1 MEIEILELLEGARK
15 ARGCTVIIDVFRAFS
30 LEPFL
35 LDQNAKELTAVET
48 VETAWKMRKEDPD
61 LILMG
66 ERHGRIL
73 DGFDYGNSP
82 ASIRGIDFTG
92 KRIAH
97 TTSAGT
103 RGLAGAVN
111 ASRLFAASLVNSMAT
126 AKVIQAM
133 NPDHVSLVC
142 MGWECHR
149 NTEEDL
155 LCAEYIRSIL
165 MNEPMK
171 DIRERADYLRYQEGK
186 KFFDPAQADVFPM
199 GDFFCCID
207 VDRFDFAM
215 EAVRNENGFRMKKVT
230 P

>member
-92 KRIAH
+92 KRIITRIRIYGYCNAH
-97 TTSAGT
+97 V
-103 RGLAGAVN
+103 VN
-111 ASRLFAASLVNSMAT
+111 GDCQRRRQVR
-126 AKVIQAM
+126 
-133 NPDHVSLVC
+133 H
-142 MGWECHR
+142 
-149 NTEEDL
+149 
-155 LCAEYIRSIL
+155 EY
-165 MNEPMK
+165 
-171 DIRERADYLRYQEGK
+171 G
-186 KFFDPAQADVFPM
+186 V
-199 GDFFCCID
+199 G
-207 VDRFDFAM
+207 
-215 EAVRNENGFRMKKVT
+215 
-230 P
+230 